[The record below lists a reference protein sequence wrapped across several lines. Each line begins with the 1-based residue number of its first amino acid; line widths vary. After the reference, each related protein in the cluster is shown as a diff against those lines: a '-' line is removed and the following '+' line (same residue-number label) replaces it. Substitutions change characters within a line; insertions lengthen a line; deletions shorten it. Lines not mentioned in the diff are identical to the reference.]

1 MSFISCFIAQ
11 LYKLK
16 SFAIMQ
22 FLLRLITIFHKH
34 SLLNRQL
41 IKKILN
47 GALIMKKNL
56 ISILIILSTFTT
68 LFAEDIFIQGRS
80 SVFNAQFWERR
91 TSTNEDSFKSQKIMT
106 NTTGGSFG
114 ASAEWVMWDMGKT
127 RGSRISLFG
136 GLDVVFLGLNYMG
149 HTNDGMTWSKMH
161 DIELKEGGAFY
172 SGFKLDLYFTGT
184 FPRTDLKW
192 GFGFDANFMFQSYAS
207 VVKPNDDEIFYSVS
221 SVSIRHSVKENRY
234 CYIKTYS
241 DVKSRY
247 YMLPNGS

>member
-1 MSFISCFIAQ
+1 
-11 LYKLK
+11 
-16 SFAIMQ
+16 
-22 FLLRLITIFHKH
+22 
-34 SLLNRQL
+34 
-41 IKKILN
+41 
-47 GALIMKKNL
+47 MKKNL
-56 ISILIILSTFTT
+56 ILTFMIFATFTS

-91 TSTNEDSFKSQKIMT
+91 TSSDTDTFKNQKIMT

-149 HTNDGMTWSKMH
+149 HTDDGMAWSEMH
-161 DIELKEGGAFY
+161 DIDLEAGGAFY
-172 SGFKLDLYFTGT
+172 SGFKLDLYFCGT

-207 VVKPNDDEIFYSVS
+207 VVKPYDDEIFSPFFTPSVLLAYDILLKKTATVIYKLTPMLKVGLTCYPMVPDYFMTNMSNYGYLKESSPENWYSGFYIELSVS
-221 SVSIRHSVKENRY
+221 TSFMSFKW
-234 CYIKTYS
+234 K
-241 DVKSRY
+241 K
-247 YMLPNGS
+247 